1 MAHVLFENYG
11 IQYTLELAVGLLLA
25 SLIELSDAVFLST
38 WNFDETPDKLEAD
51 DDSSDGDEF
60 KL

>member
-1 MAHVLFENYG
+1 
-11 IQYTLELAVGLLLA
+11 
-25 SLIELSDAVFLST
+25 VFLST

-60 KL
+60 KLWVYSESDDDDTWIEECDTESDDLLIPDD